1 MNRTPTPGRRPQRVA
16 EAIRETVAEFLQAE
30 ARDPRI
36 GFVTVTAVK
45 VTADLKRA
53 VVAVMVHGDEDAKA
67 HSLRALAHAAGAI
80 RRVLGERLRLK
91 TVPEVVFELD
101 RELERAQRLD
111 QLLAQLRH
119 EGAGE
124 GGGAAEGESGGAGG
138 GGGA

>member
-1 MNRTPTPGRRPQRVA
+1 MNRTPGRRPQRVA
-16 EAIRETVAEFLQAE
+16 EAIREAVAEFLQAE

-36 GFVTVTAVK
+36 GFVTVTGVK

-67 HSLRALAHAAGAI
+67 LSLGALRHAAGAI
-80 RRVLGERLRLK
+80 RHVLGGTLRLK

-101 RELERAQRLD
+101 RELERAQRVD
-111 QLLAQLRH
+111 ALLAQLKQ

-124 GGGAAEGESGGAGG
+124 PGAGGAG
-138 GGGA
+138 A